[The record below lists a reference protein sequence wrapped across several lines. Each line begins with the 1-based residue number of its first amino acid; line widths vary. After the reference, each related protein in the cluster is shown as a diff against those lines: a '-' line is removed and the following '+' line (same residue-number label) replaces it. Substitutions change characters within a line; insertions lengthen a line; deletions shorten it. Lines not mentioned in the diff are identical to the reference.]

1 MIKIQK
7 EDFNL
12 ENEINLI
19 KSKYSNIGAV
29 STFIGFVRD
38 INENKK
44 VKSIKLEVYEEM
56 AFKSLFTI
64 CNNAKKKWELID
76 SLIIHRYGNL
86 LTNEKIVLVATF
98 SMHRKNSIESCSYI
112 MDHLRMMPP
121 SGKKS
126 FMKKVLL
133 GFKFTRRNLL
143 NS

>member
-56 AFKSLFTI
+56 ALKSLFTI

-86 LTNEKIVLVATF
+86 LMNEKIVLVATF

-112 MDHLRMMPP
+112 MDHLKNDAPFW
-121 SGKKS
+121 KKEFYEKS
-126 FMKKVLL
+126 SSWL
-133 GFKFTRRNLL
+133 
-143 NS
+143 

>member
-56 AFKSLFTI
+56 ALKSLFTI
-64 CNNAKKKWELID
+64 CNNAKKMGID
-76 SLIIHRYGNL
+76 
-86 LTNEKIVLVATF
+86 
-98 SMHRKNSIESCSYI
+98 
-112 MDHLRMMPP
+112 
-121 SGKKS
+121 
-126 FMKKVLL
+126 
-133 GFKFTRRNLL
+133 
-143 NS
+143 